1 MSFSMTHHN
10 QLTTLSDISIF
21 QVQPSIETR
30 SIVPLLFVRLPSLA
44 SNSLTTLAQE
54 AASHSSLITLDQTES
69 VQAIKSFPASTHI
82 ILITP
87 NPSPATDPPPS
98 HPMVTRSKNHIIK
111 PKKFTNGNV
120 RFPLPSVL
128 LAKSTDVVSC
138 PEPTCYT
145 SAVKDPNQRVAMNLR
160 V

>member
-1 MSFSMTHHN
+1 MSFLMTHHN

-30 SIVPLLFVRLPSLA
+30 STVPLLFVRLPSSA

-87 NPSPATDPPPS
+87 NPSPAIYSQLGCST
-98 HPMVTRSKNHIIK
+98 T
-111 PKKFTNGNV
+111 
-120 RFPLPSVL
+120 SVL
-128 LAKSTDVVSC
+128 WVAKIQ
-138 PEPTCYT
+138 
-145 SAVKDPNQRVAMNLR
+145 KLR
-160 V
+160 NVILED